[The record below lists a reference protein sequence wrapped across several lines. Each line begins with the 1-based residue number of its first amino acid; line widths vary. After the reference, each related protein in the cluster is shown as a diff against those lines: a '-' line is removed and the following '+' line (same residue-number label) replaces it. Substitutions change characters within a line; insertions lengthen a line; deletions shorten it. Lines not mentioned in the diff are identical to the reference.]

1 MLLLQLH
8 NLIKKEKKHLLIRLP
23 KLHSR
28 NLLNNKLKNSNKRKE
43 KQKYCVKKRK
53 KKDCWKKQQ
62 EKNRRKK
69 IGLRLKRNF

>member
-43 KQKYCVKKRK
+43 KQKYYVKKRK
-53 KKDCWKKQQ
+53 KK
-62 EKNRRKK
+62 E
-69 IGLRLKRNF
+69 F